1 MLMKNSL
8 SKKIEEDF
16 AYEKKELPSMKE
28 RRKTKAELMVAL
40 MNILVGASIL
50 VGMLLPLLNLK

>member
-1 MLMKNSL
+1 MKNSL

>member
-1 MLMKNSL
+1 MKNAL

-16 AYEKKELPSMKE
+16 AHEKKELPSMKE

-50 VGMLLPLLNLK
+50 AGMLLPLFNLK